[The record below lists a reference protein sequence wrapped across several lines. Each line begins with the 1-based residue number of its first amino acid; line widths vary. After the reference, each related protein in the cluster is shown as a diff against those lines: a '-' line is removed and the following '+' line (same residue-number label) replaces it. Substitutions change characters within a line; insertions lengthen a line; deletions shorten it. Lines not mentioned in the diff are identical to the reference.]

1 MLKAL
6 HGKRWA
12 MISIGLVFV
21 MLGGLLALAL
31 KYYVQLDFF
40 DTKSVFLEGTYSID
54 DGEWETINP
63 DQPIKTHFHKAVFK
77 GKLLEDMVLFSN
89 INISSKNIWYS
100 LKKAD
105 DGTVLFQHTFERR
118 EDYLS
123 NLYDLYVSLEHD
135 PDSPMLD
142 KDYFFEHYNEPY
154 YYDFQMPDTPGYAN
168 MTHSMA
174 ELKNMGVTD
183 DTELI
188 LELENPYHL
197 ARMDLSDSFAVT
209 LSFED
214 GR

>member
-77 GKLLEDMVLFSN
+77 GKLLEDMALFSN

-123 NLYDLYVSLEHD
+123 GLYDLYVSLEHD

-154 YYDFQMPDTPGYAN
+154 FFDFQIWRIAN
-168 MTHSMA
+168 
-174 ELKNMGVTD
+174 V
-183 DTELI
+183 
-188 LELENPYHL
+188 
-197 ARMDLSDSFAVT
+197 
-209 LSFED
+209 
-214 GR
+214 